1 MSLSREE
8 IGVMELALMLHMPVY
23 KLLGEMPYDEFTA
36 WFEYMNIRPPGW
48 KEDRRAFLLLS
59 VHNPKLKPE
68 DLFPTLAHIKEVGEN
83 EKDVSVKGLRG
94 SKMEQFLLRAV
105 GGQRLER

>member
-1 MSLSREE
+1 
-8 IGVMELALMLHMPVY
+8 MLHMPVY

-68 DLFPTLAHIKEVGEN
+68 DVFPTLAHIMSEDGKEKQEGL
-83 EKDVSVKGLRG
+83 KGLRG
-94 SKMEQFLLRAV
+94 SKMEQFMLRAI
-105 GGQRLER
+105 GGEQLER